1 MSESS
6 QDKVSKILEQ
16 QKQKNLQLEQNL
28 QNLMNKRLDDAFVD
42 FNSAL
47 NNIMSRIESSGNK
60 LINNLLSQ
68 ATPLID
74 DQVTSANQNL
84 VQSVN
89 QLEQTQQML
98 SKTTEQMQL
107 TNQQVGMLQTQ
118 ILESQHQ
125 SQKLFREYANNLVE
139 QAKTHMKQSET
150 VYQGFYQAQAQKQ
163 ANLRVKAMMIG
174 MITFVLAL
182 IPTLVML
189 GMTYYSRH
197 LMSQQQQ
204 QLAQVEQSIEQQQ
217 QQLALISAK
226 IQQTPAE
233 ARALTMVTVLPN
245 DQDPKQML
253 IIPKNQ
259 QQVKFGLNP
268 KRQLVLQIA
277 PDAPNQN
284 RQQSSKE

>member
-74 DQVTSANQNL
+74 DQVTTANQNL

-98 SKTTEQMQL
+98 SKTTDQIQL
-107 TNQQVGMLQTQ
+107 TNQKLGILQFQ

-189 GMTYYSRH
+189 GMTYYSSH

-277 PDAPNQN
+277 PDAPN
-284 RQQSSKE
+284 

>member
-6 QDKVSKILEQ
+6 QDKVLKILEQ
-16 QKQKNLQLEQNL
+16 KKQKNLQLEQNL

-74 DQVTSANQNL
+74 DQVTTANQNL

-98 SKTTEQMQL
+98 SKTTDQIQL
-107 TNQQVGMLQTQ
+107 TNQKLGILQFQ

-182 IPTLVML
+182 IPTAVIL

-197 LMSQQQQ
+197 LMNQQQQ

-277 PDAPNQN
+277 PDAPN
-284 RQQSSKE
+284 

>member
-74 DQVTSANQNL
+74 DQVTTANQNL

-98 SKTTEQMQL
+98 SKTTDQIQL
-107 TNQQVGMLQTQ
+107 TNQKLGILQFQ

-277 PDAPNQN
+277 PDAPN
-284 RQQSSKE
+284 

>member
-1 MSESS
+1 
-6 QDKVSKILEQ
+6 
-16 QKQKNLQLEQNL
+16 
-28 QNLMNKRLDDAFVD
+28 
-42 FNSAL
+42 
-47 NNIMSRIESSGNK
+47 
-60 LINNLLSQ
+60 SQ

-74 DQVTSANQNL
+74 DQVTTANQNL

-98 SKTTEQMQL
+98 NKTTEQMQL

-277 PDAPNQN
+277 PDAPN
-284 RQQSSKE
+284 

>member
-74 DQVTSANQNL
+74 DQVTTANQNL

-182 IPTLVML
+182 IPTAVML

-204 QLAQVEQSIEQQQ
+204 QLAQVEQSIEQQ

-277 PDAPNQN
+277 PDAPN
-284 RQQSSKE
+284 

>member
-74 DQVTSANQNL
+74 DQVTTANHNL

-98 SKTTEQMQL
+98 SKTTDQIQL
-107 TNQQVGMLQTQ
+107 TNQKLGILQFQ

-139 QAKTHMKQSET
+139 QAKTHMMQSET

-204 QLAQVEQSIEQQQ
+204 QLAQVEQSIEEQK

>member
-1 MSESS
+1 
-6 QDKVSKILEQ
+6 Q

-74 DQVTSANQNL
+74 DQVTTANQNL

-98 SKTTEQMQL
+98 SKTTDQIQL
-107 TNQQVGMLQTQ
+107 TNQKLGILQFQ

-150 VYQGFYQAQAQKQ
+150 VY
-163 ANLRVKAMMIG
+163 
-174 MITFVLAL
+174 
-182 IPTLVML
+182 
-189 GMTYYSRH
+189 
-197 LMSQQQQ
+197 
-204 QLAQVEQSIEQQQ
+204 
-217 QQLALISAK
+217 
-226 IQQTPAE
+226 
-233 ARALTMVTVLPN
+233 
-245 DQDPKQML
+245 
-253 IIPKNQ
+253 
-259 QQVKFGLNP
+259 
-268 KRQLVLQIA
+268 
-277 PDAPNQN
+277 
-284 RQQSSKE
+284 

>member
-74 DQVTSANQNL
+74 DQVTTANQNL

-182 IPTLVML
+182 IPTAVML

-204 QLAQVEQSIEQQQ
+204 QLAQVEQSIEEQQ

-277 PDAPNQN
+277 PDAPN
-284 RQQSSKE
+284 

>member
-1 MSESS
+1 
-6 QDKVSKILEQ
+6 
-16 QKQKNLQLEQNL
+16 
-28 QNLMNKRLDDAFVD
+28 
-42 FNSAL
+42 
-47 NNIMSRIESSGNK
+47 
-60 LINNLLSQ
+60 LLSQ

-74 DQVTSANQNL
+74 DQVTTANQNL

-98 SKTTEQMQL
+98 SKTTDQIQL
-107 TNQQVGMLQTQ
+107 TNQKLGILQFQ

-125 SQKLFREYANNLVE
+125 SQKLFSEYADNLVE
-139 QAKTHMKQSET
+139 QAKTHMMQSET
-150 VYQGFYQAQAQKQ
+150 VYQRFYQAQAQKQ

-182 IPTLVML
+182 IPTTVML

-197 LMSQQQQ
+197 LMNQQQQ